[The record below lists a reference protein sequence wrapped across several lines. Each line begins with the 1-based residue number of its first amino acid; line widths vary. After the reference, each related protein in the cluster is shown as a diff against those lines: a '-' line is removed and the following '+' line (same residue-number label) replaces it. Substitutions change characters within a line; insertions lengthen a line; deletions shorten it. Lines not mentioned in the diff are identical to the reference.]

1 MCIRDSYYYITVM
14 NENYVHPPMPKGAE
28 TGILKGLYLLKKARR
43 ARKATPRVRLMGSGT
58 ILNEALAAGELL
70 MRDYG
75 VQSDIWS
82 VTSFNE
88 LTRDGRAA
96 SRHNRY
102 HPEGSVRNAYVTQ
115 CLENDDAPV
124 IAATDYVQS
133 YADQIRE
140 FVPARY
146 VVLGTDGFGRSGTR
160 AQLRQ
165 FFEVNRW
172 HIALAALKA
181 LADEGQVPPSTVS
194 DAIKQYSLDSAK
206 PDPARI

>member
-1 MCIRDSYYYITVM
+1 M
-14 NENYVHPPMPKGAE
+14 
-28 TGILKGLYLLKKARR
+28 
-43 ARKATPRVRLMGSGT
+43 
-58 ILNEALAAGELL
+58 
-70 MRDYG
+70 
-75 VQSDIWS
+75 
-82 VTSFNE
+82 
-88 LTRDGRAA
+88 
-96 SRHNRY
+96 
-102 HPEGSVRNAYVTQ
+102 
-115 CLENDDAPV
+115 
-124 IAATDYVQS
+124 QS

-160 AQLRQ
+160 AQLRE